1 MKVSTRGE
9 YGMRAM
15 VELSKRFGEGPVS
28 LTAIAQ
34 SATVP
39 PAYLEQLIGPLRRA
53 ELVTSTRGAHGG
65 YELARNPADIRVGDV
80 YRVLE
85 GPVAPMDCVSEV
97 EPDEQCPLID
107 GCATRVVWLKVRDS
121 IVEALDSTTL
131 ADLVHQDHRN
141 VGQATPAY
149 EAPVASAH

>member
-1 MKVSTRGE
+1 
-9 YGMRAM
+9 MRAM
-15 VELSKRFGEGPVS
+15 VELSRHYGKGPVS
-28 LTAIAQ
+28 LTLIAQ

-65 YELARNPADIRVGDV
+65 YELARDPADIRVGEV

-97 EPDEQCPLID
+97 EPDEQCPLIE
-107 GCATRVVWLKVRDS
+107 GCA
-121 IVEALDSTTL
+121 I
-131 ADLVHQDHRN
+131 
-141 VGQATPAY
+141 
-149 EAPVASAH
+149 ASAYMFFLSCRAPLFMTGLSLVGGGLP